1 MKTILIMISIIM
13 ISACSSTTKTEYI
26 ELPPVVQKE
35 YVFIECNVPAELLE
49 TNDIEIKK
57 EKAIEV
63 LKKIATET
71 NDRKRKIEAIK
82 GIECI
87 KAN

>member
-1 MKTILIMISIIM
+1 MISG
-13 ISACSSTTKTEYI
+13 CSMTTKTEYV

-35 YVFIECNVPAELLE
+35 YVYIKCNVPAELLE
-49 TNDIEIKK
+49 VNDIEIKK

-63 LKKIATET
+63 LKKIAKET
-71 NDRKRKIEAIK
+71 NDRKRKIETIK
-82 GIECI
+82 SIECI